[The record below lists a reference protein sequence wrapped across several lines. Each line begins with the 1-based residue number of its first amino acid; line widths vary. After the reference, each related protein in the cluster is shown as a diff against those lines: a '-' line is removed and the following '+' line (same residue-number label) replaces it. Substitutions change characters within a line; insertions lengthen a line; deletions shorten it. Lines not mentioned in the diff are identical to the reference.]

1 MAARTPG
8 GFLSSPGF
16 HAAIFFFF
24 HCLKNHSTLCRF
36 LPWYSSFYLWSLL
49 DHYILIQRIP
59 ASSGYQASSVKLFN
73 RLQWPP
79 FYEESKIAKCCVA
92 YKRIEGEVPLYTEN
106 SLYSIVSTTIVLQD
120 IATLILSVQDL
131 IVWLKAVDHS
141 QLLPVNFG
149 TA

>member
-79 FYEESKIAKCCVA
+79 FYEESKIAKCCLA
-92 YKRIEGEVPLYTEN
+92 YKRIKGEVPLYTEN
-106 SLYSIVSTTIVLQD
+106 SLILNSQHHNRATRYSNTNFICPRFNRMTEGGRPFAVTTC
-120 IATLILSVQDL
+120 
-131 IVWLKAVDHS
+131 
-141 QLLPVNFG
+141 
-149 TA
+149 